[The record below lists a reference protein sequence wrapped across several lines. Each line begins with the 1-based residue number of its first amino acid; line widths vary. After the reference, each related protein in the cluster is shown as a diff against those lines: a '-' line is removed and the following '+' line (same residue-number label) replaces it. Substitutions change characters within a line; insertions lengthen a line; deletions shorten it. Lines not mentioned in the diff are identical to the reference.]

1 LRAQISLSPEVPKP
15 AAAAART
22 WTRLLRVHAAT
33 SRWLSASLQAEHGLS
48 INDFEALELLARAE
62 GRRLKRVDLARSLA
76 LTPSGVTRL
85 LEGLEE
91 AGLVARAACPADL
104 RVTYAELT
112 DAGAERLEAAS
123 CAHVGAIR
131 AVLEEH
137 LSDEEIAELAGLL
150 GRLPGA
156 KDGDDC
162 AATRTRFG

>member
-1 LRAQISLSPEVPKP
+1 V
-15 AAAAART
+15 

-33 SRWLSASLQAEHGLS
+33 GRRLSGSLQAEHGLS

-62 GRRLKRVDLARSLA
+62 GRRLKRVELARSLA

-85 LEGLEE
+85 LEGLED
-91 AGLVARAACPADL
+91 AGLVARASCPADL

-112 DAGAERLEAAS
+112 HAGAETLEAAS
-123 CAHVGAIR
+123 CRHVGSIR

-137 LSDEEIAELAGLL
+137 LSNEEIESLAELL

-162 AATRTRFG
+162 HAAPARFG

>member
-1 LRAQISLSPEVPKP
+1 LRAQISFPDGVSEP

-33 SRWLSASLQAEHGLS
+33 SRRLSASLQAEHGLS

-62 GRRLKRVDLARSLA
+62 CRRLKRVDLARSLG

-91 AGLVARAACPADL
+91 AGLVARASCSADR

-112 DAGAERLEAAS
+112 AAGVERLEAAS

-131 AVLEEH
+131 ALLEEH
-137 LSDEEIAELAGLL
+137 LSDPEIVELAELL

-156 KDGDDC
+156 NNGDEC
-162 AATRTRFG
+162 AATPTRFG